1 MSMLPKEVIRE
12 LIREKK
18 FESADDILET
28 LKGMFREVLQET
40 LEAELDEKLG
50 YDKYDVE
57 TKMLNSSENS
67 RNGYSKKTLKTQLGN
82 VEIDIPRDRNG
93 EYEPQIIPKHKRNV
107 TGIEE
112 KVLALY
118 AAGMTTRDIHAQIR
132 DLYDVEISAE
142 MVSKITDRVLP
153 LMQEWQN
160 RPL

>member
-12 LIREKK
+12 LIKEKK

-57 TKMLNSSENS
+57 TKLLNSSENS

-82 VEIDIPRDRNG
+82 VEI
-93 EYEPQIIPKHKRNV
+93 V
-107 TGIEE
+107 TV
-112 KVLALY
+112 K
-118 AAGMTTRDIHAQIR
+118 
-132 DLYDVEISAE
+132 
-142 MVSKITDRVLP
+142 
-153 LMQEWQN
+153 
-160 RPL
+160 

>member
-57 TKMLNSSENS
+57 TKLLNSSENS

-82 VEIDIPRDRNG
+82 VELDIPRDRNG
-93 EYEPQIIPKHKRNV
+93 EYEPQIIPNGH
-107 TGIEE
+107 
-112 KVLALY
+112 
-118 AAGMTTRDIHAQIR
+118 
-132 DLYDVEISAE
+132 
-142 MVSKITDRVLP
+142 
-153 LMQEWQN
+153 
-160 RPL
+160 